1 MEEPPFDMAVCLE
14 RVAAGDQEAA
24 RALVARCHPLVWRVV
39 HAHRAQSMSE
49 DDLAQ
54 EVFLTLFSRL
64 DRYRA
69 RDGIP
74 FEHWLARVAVNACKD
89 ALTSER
95 RRPRQI
101 PLSPEASHW
110 LEALLVDRA
119 ALAEETLGARELVEL
134 LLAELPPADRLLLTW
149 LHLEERSL
157 AEVSALTGSNRT
169 LLKVRAFRARRRLRA
184 AARRLAGHSTRGA
197 SR

>member
-14 RVAAGDQEAA
+14 RVATGDQEAA

-39 HAHRAQSMSE
+39 HAYRAQSMSE

-54 EVFLTLFSRL
+54 EVFLTMFSRL

-74 FEHWLARVAVNACKD
+74 FEHWLARVAVNTCKD

-95 RRPRQI
+95 RR
-101 PLSPEASHW
+101 
-110 LEALLVDRA
+110 
-119 ALAEETLGARELVEL
+119 
-134 LLAELPPADRLLLTW
+134 
-149 LHLEERSL
+149 
-157 AEVSALTGSNRT
+157 
-169 LLKVRAFRARRRLRA
+169 
-184 AARRLAGHSTRGA
+184 TR
-197 SR
+197 